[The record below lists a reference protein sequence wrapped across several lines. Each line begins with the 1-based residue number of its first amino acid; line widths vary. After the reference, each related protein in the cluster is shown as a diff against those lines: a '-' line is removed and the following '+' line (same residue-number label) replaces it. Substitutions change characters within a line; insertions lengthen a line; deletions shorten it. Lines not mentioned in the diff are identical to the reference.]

1 MGPKLLVLLAL
12 LLPAVPM
19 FGQGLQML
27 LSPATETSTPT
38 GSVIFSGTLVDT
50 DTDDS
55 FLFLNDISV
64 VFTPPADSYLSVDPT
79 GDPTSSPN
87 TFFFNT
93 VSGDLIGDG
102 VTGDDTYTGP
112 IFEVYIAPDTPLG
125 DYFGTT
131 NILGGYD
138 GPDADF
144 NPLLPTAAS
153 FEVVVTPE
161 PGVFLLTLAG
171 LAGLAIM
178 KRRWA

>member
-1 MGPKLLVLLAL
+1 MGSKLIVLLAL
-12 LLPAVPM
+12 LLPAVPA

-27 LSPATETSTPT
+27 LSPATESAAS
-38 GSVIFSGTLVDT
+38 GSLIFSGTLVDT
-50 DTDDS
+50 DIDDS

-64 VFTPPADSYLSVDPT
+64 VFTPPANSYLSVDPT

-93 VSGDLIGDG
+93 VIGDLIGDG
-102 VTGDDTYTGP
+102 VTGDDTYAGP
-112 IFEVYIAPDTPLG
+112 IFEVYIAPGTPVG
-125 DYFGTT
+125 DYSGTI

-138 GPDADF
+138 GPGDL
-144 NPLLPTAAS
+144 NPLLSTAAS